1 MQASLKTRSIDDIRN
16 YWNLKIL
23 PIMDKSHQVHSDVTC
38 ESIEGVKIWQEKDD
52 IILLQGVVDQ
62 EVEECDEQIDFDPE
76 VIGNSRLSSENEARW
91 QLLLKGLGSTSP
103 GKRYNPMELASKMIR
118 DIETKDERY
127 VAYQPLTK
135 PRSTA

>member
-1 MQASLKTRSIDDIRN
+1 
-16 YWNLKIL
+16 
-23 PIMDKSHQVHSDVTC
+23 
-38 ESIEGVKIWQEKDD
+38 
-52 IILLQGVVDQ
+52 VVNQ

-91 QLLLKGLGSTSP
+91 QVLLKGLGSTSF

-135 PRSTA
+135 QRSAAQQTISYINIVDFFKKHYTASTVQTPQP